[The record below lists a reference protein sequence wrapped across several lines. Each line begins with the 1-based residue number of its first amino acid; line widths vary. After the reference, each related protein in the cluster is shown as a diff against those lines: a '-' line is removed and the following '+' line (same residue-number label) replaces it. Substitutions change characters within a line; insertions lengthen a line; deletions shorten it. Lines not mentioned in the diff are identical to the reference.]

1 MLKRCS
7 QIILPVS
14 ASSATRRSCVVARSP
29 TVESRYRRLP
39 NTTGD
44 ERLPMGTRHAR
55 FSPCGD
61 HFAGRFFSVERP
73 SRVGPR
79 HSGQS
84 LATRTLVPA
93 IIPAISTATV
103 VSPRGV
109 VIIGAKVAI
118 RDIARR
124 GNDALQTADLTTGL
138 RRLVRRPAATHTS
151 HFGLRTSDFG
161 LRGYFI
167 VKSLLMK
174 ALRSSWRGCLPFA
187 AVVAMTAQ
195 LG

>member
-84 LATRTLVPA
+84 LATRTRGPA
-93 IIPAISTATV
+93 SIPAISAAAV
-103 VSPRGV
+103 VSPRRV

-118 RDIARR
+118 GDIARR
-124 GNDALQTADLTTGL
+124 S
-138 RRLVRRPAATHTS
+138 TS
-151 HFGLRTSDFG
+151 DVALRTSRLFYRQELAHEG
-161 LRGYFI
+161 ATQPLARLFTVRRRGGTDG
-167 VKSLLMK
+167 
-174 ALRSSWRGCLPFA
+174 AARRG
-187 AVVAMTAQ
+187 Q
-195 LG
+195 LAP